1 MGLLRFL
8 LYMVVRAILRLLGGS
23 RDDESKDLELFV
35 LRHQLRVLRRKAG
48 RPRLT
53 PVDRVL
59 LAAASKVLPRDR
71 WAAFLVTPQ
80 TLLRWH
86 RELVRRKWTFRRRG
100 KSGRPRID
108 AEVRDLIY
116 GGDGLSPE
124 SAPRSSPKIEAAAW
138 SEACTQC
145 P

>member
-1 MGLLRFL
+1 
-8 LYMVVRAILRLLGGS
+8 VGGS
-23 RDDESKDLELFV
+23 HDDESKDLELFV

-59 LAAASKVLPRDR
+59 LAAASRVLPRDR

-86 RELVRRKWTFRRRG
+86 SELVGRKGR
-100 KSGRPRID
+100 SGEGASPD
-108 AEVRDLIY
+108 AHGSTQR
-116 GGDGLSPE
+116 
-124 SAPRSSPKIEAAAW
+124 SATCSCGW
-138 SEACTQC
+138 
-145 P
+145 